1 MLFRSILHFI
11 GMAALLGG
19 FLSQITAEVKQVT
32 RSMLDGA
39 WTMVVSAF
47 ALVATISAQGEE
59 DLDPAKFGIKGLV
72 LAALVLL
79 LLQGKGKP
87 SIEKPSFFAIGLL
100 TLANISI
107 AVLWH

>member
-1 MLFRSILHFI
+1 MR
-11 GMAALLGG
+11 
-19 FLSQITAEVKQVT
+19 
-32 RSMLDGA
+32 R
-39 WTMVVSAF
+39 
-47 ALVATISAQGEE
+47 SAQRGQL
-59 DLDPAKFGIKGLV
+59 DLEPTAVFAARGGTGPSLLVVCFGLI
-72 LAALVLL
+72 LL